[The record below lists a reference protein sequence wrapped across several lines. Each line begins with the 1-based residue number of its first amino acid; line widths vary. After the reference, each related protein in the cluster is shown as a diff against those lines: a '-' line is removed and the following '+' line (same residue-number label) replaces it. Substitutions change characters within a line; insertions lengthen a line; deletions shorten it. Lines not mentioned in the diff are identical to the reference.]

1 MPILCNYYI
10 TYRCNAAC
18 DFCHFGDASNVEN
31 VDQANPE
38 EVLRNLEAL
47 SRMGV
52 KFIDFT
58 GGEPL
63 LHPDLPEFL
72 REARR
77 YGMKTSITTNCLL
90 YPKLAEAI
98 RGQVDLLHFSLD
110 SSVAE
115 QHDRMRGVRCF
126 DKVMES
132 IRIAGELNERPDI
145 LFTVSDLNGDELGPV
160 YEIAR
165 RHGLILIL
173 NPIFEYFRAESLSAE
188 TLDLIEEYG
197 RKPMV
202 YVNPSFIT
210 LRRLG
215 GNNPRKP
222 LCRAVSRVVVLSPQN
237 EILLP
242 CYHFRQEQIPV
253 GDDLVA
259 AYQSERVAWHRLH
272 EGRHDFCEGCAI
284 NCYFEPSFAFPTNR
298 FGLAAV
304 PSKLRYG
311 FNKYIRPRLK
321 R

>member
-18 DFCHFGDASNVEN
+18 DFCHFGDPSNVES
-31 VDQANPE
+31 VDHADSGD
-38 EVLRNLEAL
+38 VFRNLAAVRRL
-47 SRMGV
+47 GV
-52 KFIDFT
+52 KFVDFT

-63 LHPDLPEFL
+63 LHAGIPEFL
-72 REARR
+72 RVARR
-77 YGMKTSITTNCLL
+77 LGMKTSITTNGLL
-90 YPKLAEAI
+90 YPKFAEAI
-98 RGQVDLLHFSLD
+98 RGQVDLLHLSLD
-110 SSVAE
+110 SSIPE
-115 QHDRMRGVRCF
+115 QHDDMRGVRCF

-132 IRIAGELNERPDI
+132 IRIARELRERPDI
-145 LFTVSDLNGDELGPV
+145 LFTVSDANSDQIAPV
-160 YEIAR
+160 YDIAR

-173 NPIFEYFRAESLSAE
+173 NPIFEYFRKETMSLR

-202 YVNPSFIT
+202 YVNPSFIA

-222 LCRAVSRVVVLSPQN
+222 LCKAVSRVVVLSPQN

-242 CYHFRQEQIPV
+242 CYHFRQEAIPI

-259 AYQSERVAWHRLH
+259 AYHGERVAWHREH
-272 EGRHDFCEGCAI
+272 EGRHAFCEGCAI

-304 PSKLRYG
+304 PSKVRYG
-311 FNKYIRPRLK
+311 FNKYVRPKLK